1 MHRSWIALA
10 LAAVVFAGC
19 GPSEEQKK
27 QQAAQA
33 RQQEW
38 TAIEAAKKSLDAKR
52 AEVTTLKAQAA
63 AGTDVSAPLA
73 AAEAEVGRLYNDF
86 MPRLVAYINADPPL
100 AGEPLKPE
108 QLAAVRMNSA
118 ESLLVAREHIE
129 LGGDYRRAI
138 DIYRQLLQADPDNPD
153 VKAAM
158 ARAQA
163 DRFMTAPRFAVIKK
177 GMAMDE
183 VVAAIGRPLARN
195 VKEYPEKKVT
205 AWFFPKNEDGDAA
218 GVFFTVKDDKKIV
231 YQVDFEAVKAKS
243 GAEEAP
249 EA

>member
-10 LAAVVFAGC
+10 LAAVVLAGC
-19 GPSEEQKK
+19 GPSEEEKK

-38 TAIEAAKKSLDAKR
+38 TAIEAAKKSLDEKR
-52 AEVTTLKAQAA
+52 AELAALKAQAA

-73 AAEAEVGRLYNDF
+73 AADAEVTRLGNDF
-86 MPRLVAYINADPPL
+86 SQRLTAYINADPPL

-118 ESLLVAREHIE
+118 EGLLVAREHID

-138 DIYRQLLQADPDNPD
+138 DIYDQLLLADPDNAE
-153 VKAAM
+153 VKAAR

-163 DRFMTAPRFAVIKK
+163 DRFMSATRFAAIKK
-177 GMAMDE
+177 GMTMDE
-183 VVAAIGRPLARN
+183 VVAAIGRPLVRN
-195 VKEYPEKKVT
+195 VKDYPEKKVT
-205 AWFFPKNEDGDAA
+205 AWFYPKNEGGDAA
-218 GVFFTVKDDKKIV
+218 GVFFTEKADKKIV
-231 YQVDFEAVKAKS
+231 YQIDFEAVKAKS

>member
-10 LAAVVFAGC
+10 LATVLFAGC

-27 QQAAQA
+27 QEVAKA

-38 TAIEAAKKSLDAKR
+38 TAIEGAKQNLDAKR
-52 AEVTTLKAQAA
+52 AEVAALKVQAA
-63 AGTDVSAPLA
+63 AGTDVTAALA
-73 AAEAEVGRLYNDF
+73 AADAEVTRLGNEF
-86 MPRLVAYINADPPL
+86 SQRLAAYINADPPL

-118 ESLLVAREHIE
+118 EGVLVAREYIE

-138 DIYRQLLQADPDNPD
+138 DIYNQLLQADPDNAE
-153 VKAAM
+153 VKAAL

-163 DRFMTAPRFAVIKK
+163 DRFMTEARFAVLKK
-177 GMAMDE
+177 GMKQDE

-195 VKEYPEKKVT
+195 IKEYPDKKVT
-205 AWFFPKNEDGDAA
+205 AWFYPKDESGDAA
-218 GVFFTVKDDKKIV
+218 GVFFTEKKEGQVV
-231 YQVDFEAVKAKS
+231 YQLDFNAVKAKT

-249 EA
+249 EG